1 MILLYHA
8 SDIVKSILEELCVSY
23 RIVEENR
30 LCETLGSLFQITAE
44 SSATKKDYHIE
55 FDAMIFHE
63 TDDNTIQ
70 CITKCLKAA
79 DADIARKA
87 VLTKH
92 NQNWRLGDLLLEI
105 DKDHR
110 YFQER
115 ARIMELLNHALQL
128 SCENY
133 APSLWN
139 RYQQAFI
146 HAYEIMQTNTED
158 SEVLKKAADALQGAE
173 KALYLKK

>member
-44 SSATKKDYHIE
+44 SSTTKKDYHIE
-55 FDAMIFHE
+55 FDAIIFHE

-79 DADIARKA
+79 DADIGVACGAGSGVIFSHGEIVRK
-87 VLTKH
+87 V
-92 NQNWRLGDLLLEI
+92 D
-105 DKDHR
+105 
-110 YFQER
+110 
-115 ARIMELLNHALQL
+115 
-128 SCENY
+128 
-133 APSLWN
+133 
-139 RYQQAFI
+139 
-146 HAYEIMQTNTED
+146 ED
-158 SEVLKKAADALQGAE
+158 AIVDALMEEIG
-173 KALYLKK
+173 KL